1 MTNPTQ
7 KTTLYRYFDGA
18 NRLLYVG
25 ITKNQFERQ
34 GSHSRVQPWWP
45 EVAFAKFEHFDSR
58 ELALLYE
65 FEAIGREFP
74 RYNKAGPVLDEDS
87 RSHLVK
93 LIANDF
99 DDEWHTKIA
108 TSIRQT
114 MLEVNQF
121 SDKPEA
127 HKLLFAFG
135 ESIPWINDGMDQ
147 QVDCLNCQR
156 VLDSQWY
163 KKLFENVH
171 SEICDES
178 AK

>member
-1 MTNPTQ
+1 MNNSTQ
-7 KTTLYRYFDGA
+7 KTTLYRYFDCD

-34 GSHSRVQPWWP
+34 GSHARTQSWWP
-45 EVAFAKFEHFDSR
+45 EVSFAKFEHFENRD
-58 ELALLYE
+58 LALLYE

-74 RYNKAGPVLDEDS
+74 KYNKAGPVLDEHS
-87 RSHLVK
+87 RSHLVG
-93 LIANDF
+93 LISNEF
-99 DDEWHTKIA
+99 DDDWHTKIA
-108 TSIRQT
+108 TSIQQT
-114 MLEVNQF
+114 MMEVNEF
-121 SDKPEA
+121 SQKHEA

-135 ESIPWINDGMDQ
+135 EAIPWINDGMEQ

-171 SEICDES
+171 SDICEES
-178 AK
+178 AR